1 MRDFSPNIKVF
12 TGFFKV
18 VAVYYRLFL
27 VLFIAVLPACKQRA
41 PEHREV
47 VTECLEES
55 YQTLPKRH
63 GYSPPSSW
71 QKSEAVQI
79 GDQVWMK
86 YNLDTDTFQNGDIIP
101 QARTA
106 EEWLRAGIEGKPA
119 WCYYLDNE
127 CLGTFSGKLYNF
139 FVIEDPR
146 GIAPAG
152 WHVAS
157 DEDWNRL
164 ERTLGSN
171 LGDKLKSIEGWLD
184 GGKGTNES
192 GFDGRPGGM
201 RYYDGTFFYFGH
213 YGFWWT
219 SSDVVIE
226 HAHIRNLIHD
236 YGSDVFHNK
245 AGKRAGLSIRCV
257 MNYDK

>member
-1 MRDFSPNIKVF
+1 MFKGFSRVLGMYS
-12 TGFFKV
+12 TV
-18 VAVYYRLFL
+18 LL
-27 VLFIAVLPACKQRA
+27 VLAMSLLLACRQNA
-41 PEHREV
+41 PEHAGV
-47 VTECLEES
+47 VAIECLEET
-55 YQTLPKRH
+55 YQSLPKIH
-63 GYSPPSSW
+63 HSSAPSW
-71 QKSEAVQI
+71 QKLEAVEI
-79 GDQVWMK
+79 GNQVWMK
-86 YNLDTDTFQNGDIIP
+86 GNLETDTFLNGDLIP

-127 CLGTFSGKLYNF
+127 CLVLFSGKLYNF
-139 FVIEDPR
+139 FAIEDPR
-146 GIAPAG
+146 GIAPLG
-152 WHVAS
+152 WHVAT

-164 ERTLGSN
+164 ERTLDGD
-171 LGDKLKSIEGWLD
+171 LGDKLKSTEGWLD

-201 RYYDGTFFYFGH
+201 RYYDGTFFYYGH

-236 YGSDVFHNK
+236 YGSDIFHNK
-245 AGKRAGLSIRCV
+245 AGKRAGLSVRCIK
-257 MNYDK
+257 NYHK